1 MTIVEDGY
9 FSRDNMRRA
18 GKDES
23 WLKQV
28 LRENHAEIQDTLLLT
43 VDAGGKIVWLGKEYG
58 K

>member
-1 MTIVEDGY
+1 MEDGY
-9 FSRDNMRRA
+9 FSRENLKKA

-28 LRENHAEIQDTLLLT
+28 LSEHHAEIPETLLLT
-43 VDAGGKIVWLGKEYG
+43 VDADGKVVWLGKEYG